1 MTKMSRRIV
10 VDASIARSA
19 GTTEDPVSVRCREF
33 LQTML
38 HVCHRVVMTSD
49 LMREWQKHQSTFTVT
64 WLAAMRR
71 RRKVVTVIPNADKQT
86 LLAVAIQ
93 ESDLPKKRRDALTK
107 DCLLVVAA
115 WEADHLIASR
125 DDRVR
130 GLFASLNS
138 HVPGISSLVW
148 VNPDHS
154 KEDVTAWLHAGA
166 RSEPFRR
173 LDQYQ

>member
-1 MTKMSRRIV
+1 MNKMSRRIV

-19 GTTEDPVSVRCREF
+19 GTTENPVSIRSREF

-38 HVCHRVVMTSD
+38 HVCHRIVMTTD
-49 LMREWQKHQSTFTVT
+49 LMREWRKHQSKFAAG
-64 WLAAMRR
+64 WLSAMVRR
-71 RRKVVTVIPNADKQT
+71 GRVVTVVPNADRYSM
-86 LLAVAIQ
+86 LALAIRHSEGTTNQ
-93 ESDLPKKRRDALTK
+93 HDALAK

-130 GLFASLNS
+130 KLFASLNS
-138 HVPGISSLVW
+138 HVDGIGRLIW

-166 RSEPFRR
+166 RSESHRR
-173 LDQYQ
+173 LDQYG

>member
-1 MTKMSRRIV
+1 MSRRIV

-19 GTTEDPVSVRCREF
+19 GTTENPVSVRCREF

-38 HVCHRVVMTSD
+38 QVCHRVVMTPD
-49 LMREWQKHQSTFTVT
+49 LMREWRRHQSKFATG
-64 WLAAMRR
+64 WLGAMQRR
-71 RRKVVTVIPNADKQT
+71 GKVITVIPDSDSQT

-93 ESDLPKKRRDALTK
+93 RADLTKKQEDALTK

-130 GLFASLNS
+130 KLFASLNS
-138 HVPGISSLVW
+138 HVDGISSLIW

-154 KEDVTAWLHAGA
+154 EEDVTAWLHAGA
-166 RSEPFRR
+166 RSESHRR
-173 LDQYQ
+173 LDQYK

>member
-19 GTTEDPVSVRCREF
+19 GTTENPVSVRCREF

-49 LMREWQKHQSTFTVT
+49 LMREWQRHQSTFTIA
-64 WLAAMRR
+64 WLGTMRR
-71 RRKVVTVIPNADKQT
+71 RRKVVTVIPDIDKQT
-86 LLAVAIQ
+86 ILALGIQ
-93 ESDLPKKRRDALTK
+93 NTDLPKKRRDALAK

-115 WEADHLIASR
+115 WEADRLIASR

-130 GLFASLNS
+130 KLFASLNS
-138 HVPGISSLVW
+138 HVDGIGSLIW

-166 RSEPFRR
+166 RSENHRR
-173 LDQYQ
+173 LDHYE

>member
-19 GTTEDPVSVRCREF
+19 GTTENPVSVRCREF

-38 HVCHRVVMTSD
+38 HVCHRVVMTTD
-49 LMREWQKHQSTFTVT
+49 LMREWRKHRSTFALG
-64 WLAAMRR
+64 WLATMQRR
-71 RRKVVTVIPNADKQT
+71 GKVVTVIPESRKQT
-86 LLAVAIQ
+86 LLAFAIQ
-93 ESDLPKKRRDALTK
+93 ESDLTKKRRDALTK

-125 DDRVR
+125 DDQVR
-130 GLFASLNS
+130 KLFASLNS
-138 HVPGISSLVW
+138 HVDGIGSLIW

-166 RSEPFRR
+166 RSENHRR